1 MAAPRFNIHQWTT
14 LVTAKNCSE
23 LCPHEPRESKMPQH
37 HFHPESVALKAC
49 TSHLQGP
56 NKAARHQVWLP
67 VQQEGYVAGLLV
79 GEGEDD
85 IRDF

>member
-1 MAAPRFNIHQWTT
+1 
-14 LVTAKNCSE
+14 
-23 LCPHEPRESKMPQH
+23 MPQH